1 MRTVSTLHLSSSLLV
16 TDLAKIDTLYLRLA
30 ENKSKTL
37 PDMILEE
44 RKLPEVMPQELVYEH
59 RRLSENIL
67 KTEQRRLLP
76 ESSEIKD

>member
-1 MRTVSTLHLSSSLLV
+1 
-16 TDLAKIDTLYLRLA
+16 
-30 ENKSKTL
+30 
-37 PDMILEE
+37 MILEE